1 MPHSCFGTLHSNNTY
16 SYPLKRYGTIP
27 VPLVVVFV
35 NGQFFKD
42 TGAGFLFGGY
52 RMAPR
57 EIHIVIINPTAVPA
71 TAPYKIKIEEGL
83 KVTDSHKTQPV

>member
-1 MPHSCFGTLHSNNTY
+1 M
-16 SYPLKRYGTIP
+16 
-27 VPLVVVFV
+27 PLVVVFV

-57 EIHIVIINPTAVPA
+57 EIHIVIINPAAVPA
-71 TAPYKIKIEEGL
+71 TAPYKIKTEEGL
-83 KVTDSHKTQPV
+83 KVTDSHNLYKQCAVLARMCSISEDAQY